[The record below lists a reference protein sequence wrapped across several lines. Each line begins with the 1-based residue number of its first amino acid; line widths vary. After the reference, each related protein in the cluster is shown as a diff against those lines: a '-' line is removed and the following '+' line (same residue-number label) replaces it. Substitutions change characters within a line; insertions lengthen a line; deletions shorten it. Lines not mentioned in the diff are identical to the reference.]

1 MVSCLSMNFPTAVLT
16 CMGLACRIDHAEK
29 QAARC
34 NYEQDSLA
42 PAGHVSRLHGIH
54 MLT

>member
-1 MVSCLSMNFPTAVLT
+1 MVSCLSLNFPTAVLT

-34 NYEQDSLA
+34 NYEQGQSC
-42 PAGHVSRLHGIH
+42 AGRS
-54 MLT
+54 MLTDSMESIC